1 MLDINLHVYGR
12 YCRVAET
19 VVMVIIII
27 AACVSLLILVVG
39 ILAIHR

>member
-1 MLDINLHVYGR
+1 MLEINSHVYGR
-12 YCRVAET
+12 YYGVAET
-19 VVMVIIII
+19 VVMVIIVI